1 MSCPKLPVQ
10 NLGQI
15 LLAVW
20 IVFSVVFIGNVVLQ
34 SLKVNAQQEAAQA
47 GYQQAIVDL
56 VTQAQT
62 CEAFPINLGE
72 NSIELK
78 AVNCTPPAAAAE

>member
-1 MSCPKLPVQ
+1 MKFPKLPVQ

-20 IVFSVVFIGNVVLQ
+20 LIFSIVFIGNVVWQNLQ
-34 SLKVNAQQEAAQA
+34 VNAQQQAAQA

-56 VTQAQT
+56 FAQAQT
-62 CEAFPINLGE
+62 CEAFPINIGE

-78 AVNCTPPAAAAE
+78 AVNCAPSAPVAE